1 MSPPGYVGRYI
12 NLERSPERRRDVEA
26 LLARL
31 GLADRYERFLGVDGR
46 TAPPRPGI
54 AHPGELGC
62 YLSHLGVITEAIAG
76 ERWLHVLEDD
86 ATMSRFAAPV
96 IQAICDSPDFARYDV
111 VFTNTRL
118 ALDVGTAVQ
127 LRATFDANVT
137 TAATGEVTAVHS
149 TTLIPLAGRSF
160 TLTTSY
166 LLNPRSMA
174 RTAALLSH
182 HLENEPFEPVD
193 QVFCKLSRS
202 GQLSMAFTA
211 PFLTISRWGVD
222 STIMG
227 PPSLWA
233 KANRIIEA
241 ALYADRNVA
250 EIRQF
255 VEDLARATPAS
266 VTTDLM
272 IAGLS
277 YLIRS

>member
-1 MSPPGYVGRYI
+1 MTPPGYIGRYI

-26 LLARL
+26 VLARL

-54 AHPGELGC
+54 EHPGELGC
-62 YLSHLGVITEAIAG
+62 YLSHLSVITEAIAG

-86 ATMSRFAAPV
+86 ARMSRFAAPV
-96 IQAICDSPDFARYDV
+96 IQAVCDSPDFARYDV

-118 ALDVGTAVQ
+118 ALDLGTAVR

-149 TTLIPLAGRSF
+149 TTLMPLAGKLF

-193 QVFCKLSRS
+193 QVFCKLSWS
-202 GQLSMAFTA
+202 GQLSMAFTV

-222 STIMG
+222 STIKG
-227 PPSLWA
+227 PSSPWA
-233 KANRIIEA
+233 KGNRIIEA
-241 ALYADRNVA
+241 ALYADRDVA
-250 EIRQF
+250 EIRQLI
-255 VEDLARATPAS
+255 EELAQTTPAG

-272 IAGLS
+272 TAGLS